1 MPRGTYKRKKV
12 TTKKTTATAAAVKKA
27 PVVPTKVAPPTP
39 PTQSSINPKHYDII
53 VKGQPIQVVDLIEAI
68 FPEDAHMSQALKYML
83 RAGRKTSSSF
93 VQDMQKCIW
102 WCVRA
107 LMFQKVKSI
116 ELPKDAPVHIP
127 K

>member
-1 MPRGTYKRKKV
+1 MPRGVYKRKKV
-12 TTKKTTATAAAVKKA
+12 PVKKTTTVSKPTTATTGAAKKL
-27 PVVPTKVAPPTP
+27 PVVPTLAPR
-39 PTQSSINPKHYDII
+39 QSVINPKHYDII

-68 FPEDAHMSQALKYML
+68 YPEDAHMSQALKYML
-83 RAGRKTSSSF
+83 RAGRKTDASF

-107 LMFQKVKSI
+107 LMFQKVKHI
-116 ELPKDAPVHIP
+116 ELPKDAPV